1 MAWAASWPAQSS
13 PSARRGSLAGGADRR
28 RGVAGRRGLRGAAG
42 QAAPGQGR
50 ATGAR
55 AGHGQ
60 CQSRCR
66 GNQGEDTSMTAEE
79 LHQEIEQT
87 RQRLGETVD
96 ELAAKTD
103 VKARARAKAAEAKVL
118 TRAKAAE
125 LSGRVRRSQL
135 LQRRWPVALAAGALI
150 AGSVAI
156 WRWKKT

>member
-1 MAWAASWPAQSS
+1 
-13 PSARRGSLAGGADRR
+13 
-28 RGVAGRRGLRGAAG
+28 
-42 QAAPGQGR
+42 
-50 ATGAR
+50 
-55 AGHGQ
+55 
-60 CQSRCR
+60 
-66 GNQGEDTSMTAEE
+66 MTAEE
-79 LHQEIEQT
+79 LHQEIEQA

-135 LQRRWPVALAAGALI
+135 LQGRWPVALAAGALI
-150 AGSVAI
+150 AGSVVI